1 MKRTILVTMLALLCF
16 SCTTE
21 AQSLPRLQ
29 VSANGHYLQTVDGK
43 PFFYISNPALGL
55 WADKAKF

>member
-1 MKRTILVTMLALLCF
+1 MKKINLLIVIFIFCIAPIA
-16 SCTTE
+16 
-21 AQSLPRLQ
+21 AQNLPRLR
-29 VSANGHYLQTVDGK
+29 VSSNGHYLQTTDGK